1 MKTLL
6 KIIKNQPELK
16 KIIHWM
22 IIPTGE
28 ARPRLWIRLLVNPF
42 VHKKAR
48 GSKVRWQT
56 RMDVVPFNRFELG
69 KNSVVEDFSTINN
82 GVGHVIIGDG
92 TLVGMSNVII
102 GPVRLGNNIIIAQN
116 VVISG
121 LNHNYQDINVPISKQ
136 NVSTAE
142 IVVEDDCWIA
152 ANVIITSGVTIG
164 KHSVLAGGSVVT
176 KDVPAYSI
184 VAGNPAKIIKH
195 YDHEKKA
202 WIKNIE

>member
-1 MKTLL
+1 
-6 KIIKNQPELK
+6 
-16 KIIHWM
+16 M